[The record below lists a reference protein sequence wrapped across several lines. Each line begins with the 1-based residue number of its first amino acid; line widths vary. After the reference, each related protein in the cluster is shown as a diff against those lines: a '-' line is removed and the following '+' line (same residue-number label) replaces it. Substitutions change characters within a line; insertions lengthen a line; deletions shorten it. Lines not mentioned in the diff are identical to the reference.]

1 MKSLMKKLSRQS
13 YPSLRMRRLR
23 DSSSIRK
30 LIRETS
36 LSPHN
41 LIQPIFLTD
50 GVNKKEKI
58 ISMPNIYRY
67 SIDNALREIKAL
79 CALGI
84 VAIAIFPKISS
95 SKKSLSADEAY
106 NKNGLIQN
114 SIRKIKD
121 KFPNILII
129 SDVALDPY
137 TSHGQDGII
146 DDSGYILN
154 DATNDV
160 LVRQALSHAESGS
173 DIIAPSDMMDGR
185 VKLIRKQLEKNKFY
199 NTKILSYSAKYASNY
214 YGPFRDAVGSLAALG
229 KSDKKTYQ
237 MDYANK
243 AEAIR
248 EVDLDLREG
257 ADLVMVKPAIP
268 NLDIISNIKDN
279 FKIPVLAYH
288 VSGEYLMI
296 KAALKKNIFSE
307 EHIVLE
313 TLTSI
318 RRAGASSII
327 TYYAKEAARW
337 LN

>member
-160 LVRQALSHAESGS
+160 LVKQALSHAESGS

-327 TYYAKEAARW
+327 TYYAKEAAKW